1 MVEYVDRVHPS
12 SCVATSSQNTTGSYP
27 RPHFFISRP
36 DHTITP
42 LIAVDELPDYVRI
55 AGVPAVMTQ
64 ADTQAMM
71 SLGVKERSMCH
82 YDMHLVNSSS
92 STNYEE
98 HTGSSG
104 ASESDRPSKPPTG
117 ALGTE
122 SLEKLHD
129 GTEAT
134 LANSTA
140 IKTKERP
147 ETHARGKDITENV
160 EPTHERVEDEGP
172 ADVEKWRQQ
181 VEDIDE
187 TQAKIDALIAA
198 SEQTNE
204 ETEEKVKAEI
214 PRIERAKSR
223 LVPGKK
229 VYCSHWIRT
238 GECEFVQVGCLYK
251 HEMPDDETLNAIG
264 IRSLPAWYITAHPEE
279 ARKRGFG
286 RANGAS
292 GWPWRARPSSSPS
305 LGSFRM
311 GLHTHSQPFRP
322 PPSFGLPGKSETPF
336 FHPTARFSPNTTQPS
351 IQSNKEQQPPF
362 PRVQELSEHQYQ
374 QWQNSS
380 QHPGYQLQLVRRPYR
395 SPGYNTFPF
404 ELPARVPVSAPSPVL
419 SQTQPAPIWEPR
431 QSKLTHGLAYGEESS
446 RLSPSQD
453 DTAIPRMQTADVQL
467 KCDGPGPSSY
477 GATTWKGQILKSNPS
492 MKEPSD
498 SAASSPKVSNAT
510 LARHYKF
517 NLQKADVFT
526 PLKPSPPSPKVL
538 TDRERKPS
546 VSSDLFAL
554 APNVSSPP
562 HRRFFVPPGE
572 ERPTPNS
579 NESKRARKLFGN
591 DIKEALATS
600 DRHASTRRAARAR
613 SGSSELLLDLEQ

>member
-1 MVEYVDRVHPS
+1 MVEHVDRVHRPNFAAS
-12 SCVATSSQNTTGSYP
+12 SSQNTMGSYP

-55 AGVPAVMTQ
+55 AGVPAAMTQ

-71 SLGVKERSMCH
+71 SLGVKERSMGH
-82 YDMHLVNSSS
+82 YDVHLVKSSS

-104 ASESDRPSKPPTG
+104 VSESDLPSNPSAG
-117 ALGTE
+117 AVGTE
-122 SLEKLHD
+122 SSEKLHD
-129 GTEAT
+129 GMEAT

-140 IKTKERP
+140 IGTKEHS
-147 ETHARGKDITENV
+147 EAHARGEDIKENV
-160 EPTHERVEDEGP
+160 ESTHDQVKDEGP
-172 ADVEKWRQQ
+172 ADVEKWRQE
-181 VEDIDE
+181 VEDVDE

-204 ETEEKVKAEI
+204 ETEEKVKPEI
-214 PRIERAKSR
+214 PHIERAKSG

-251 HEMPDDETLNAIG
+251 HKMPDDETLKAIG
-264 IRSLPAWYITAHPEE
+264 IRSLPAWYIAAHPEE

-286 RANGAS
+286 RGNGAS

-305 LGSFRM
+305 LGSFQI
-311 GLHTHSQPFRP
+311 GLHAHPQPFTP
-322 PPSFGLPGKSETPF
+322 PPSFGLPGKSEAPF
-336 FHPTARFSPNTTQPS
+336 FHPPARFSPNTTRPS
-351 IQSNKEQQPPF
+351 MQSNKEQQPPF

-380 QHPGYQLQLVRRPYR
+380 PHRDCQLQLVRRPYR

-404 ELPARVPVSAPSPVL
+404 ELPARVPASAPSPVL

-431 QSKLTHGLAYGEESS
+431 QSKLTHGLAYGQENS

-453 DTAIPRMQTADVQL
+453 DTAMPRMETADVQL
-467 KCDGPGPSSY
+467 KRDGPGPSSY
-477 GATTWKGQILKSNPS
+477 GATTWKGQILKSNPNK
-492 MKEPSD
+492 KELSD
-498 SAASSPKVSNAT
+498 SASSSPKVSNAT
-510 LARHYKF
+510 LARHYKS
-517 NLQKADVFT
+517 NPQNADVFT

-538 TDRERKPS
+538 TNRERNPS

-562 HRRFFVPPGE
+562 HRRFFVPHGE
-572 ERPTPNS
+572 ERLIPNS
-579 NESKRARKLFGN
+579 DESERARKLFGN
-591 DIKEALATS
+591 DIKKALATS
-600 DRHASTRRAARAR
+600 DKHASMKRAAKAR
-613 SGSSELLLDLEQ
+613 SGSSELLLDLEK